1 MGFDYNAGTTV
12 SCTGRIYSKHPKEYQ
27 ARSQSYSTL
36 LSKGFRSHGSCIH
49 GDTFGSSAHE
59 TVPVVAQSPG
69 ISSKGQSPEANK
81 GYAPGASYPFYVVQ
95 TPVSDLGSH
104 SRSVLS
110 SQDAN
115 DRRLPQGLGCG
126 LEWPSSPRDLER
138 SSSQLAH
145 QLPRND
151 GCISGPE
158 ILSPAVKR
166 LPCPSAGGQ
175 HSGGLLHKS
184 PGRTAFAPPEQVSAA
199 DSALGTGQ
207 VPVPQSDLYSGAY
220 EYGSKLSV
228 QTSCD
233 TRGME
238 TPPRSSQSN
247 LGKIL
252 RSRGGPLCFTGDS
265 TMSPLLLSDSSSSP
279 GSGRDGP
286 HVAQTASVRISP
298 DCSAPGS
305 PSQGPS
311 TGVSPLIDSAPLA
324 DQSMVLRSNIPP
336 RRLAVGDSGQER
348 SPISGAGDNISSPA
362 RALEPSCLAP
372 EGDQLRDAGLPA
384 DVVETILS
392 ARAPSTRRS
401 YALKWRVFESW
412 CVTHHA
418 DPVHCQVVSVLE
430 FLQEK
435 LSSGISPGT
444 LRVYVAAIS
453 ACHTLIDGV
462 SVGKHPLVARFIRGA
477 RRLRPPT
484 RATVPSWDLAIVL
497 EENRDLQALAT
508 SPSCLD
514 FAPGLVKA
522 ILHPHPNYLPKVPF
536 STINPVVLEAF
547 SPPPFTSPEQERLHL
562 LCPVRALQIYVHR
575 TSQWRKSEQLFI
587 CYGGRNRGAAATK
600 RIMSHWVRDAIALAY
615 EARGQASPLELRAHS
630 TRGVASSTAIA
641 RGAPPATSV

>member
-1 MGFDYNAGTTV
+1 
-12 SCTGRIYSKHPKEYQ
+12 
-27 ARSQSYSTL
+27 
-36 LSKGFRSHGSCIH
+36 
-49 GDTFGSSAHE
+49 
-59 TVPVVAQSPG
+59 
-69 ISSKGQSPEANK
+69 
-81 GYAPGASYPFYVVQ
+81 
-95 TPVSDLGSH
+95 
-104 SRSVLS
+104 
-110 SQDAN
+110 
-115 DRRLPQGLGCG
+115 
-126 LEWPSSPRDLER
+126 
-138 SSSQLAH
+138 
-145 QLPRND
+145 
-151 GCISGPE
+151 
-158 ILSPAVKR
+158 
-166 LPCPSAGGQ
+166 
-175 HSGGLLHKS
+175 
-184 PGRTAFAPPEQVSAA
+184 
-199 DSALGTGQ
+199 
-207 VPVPQSDLYSGAY
+207 
-220 EYGSKLSV
+220 
-228 QTSCD
+228 
-233 TRGME
+233 
-238 TPPRSSQSN
+238 
-247 LGKIL
+247 
-252 RSRGGPLCFTGDS
+252 
-265 TMSPLLLSDSSSSP
+265 
-279 GSGRDGP
+279 
-286 HVAQTASVRISP
+286 
-298 DCSAPGS
+298 
-305 PSQGPS
+305 
-311 TGVSPLIDSAPLA
+311 
-324 DQSMVLRSNIPP
+324 MVLRSNIPP

-497 EENRDLQALAT
+497 EGLSGTPFEPLESAHVRFLTLKMFFLMAITSLKRIGDLQALAT

-587 CYGGRNRGAAATK
+587 CYEGRNRGAAATK

-641 RGAPPATSV
+641 RGAPLQQVCDAAGWSSPHTFIRFYSLDVHATPGSHVLESTSQSHV